1 MFYGSYLK
9 GSLHALFVI
18 EISNLRLIV
27 AFLNQVACLSA
38 ETVGRNVEAFSYA
51 LVAMR
56 GFELVRG
63 HPDVEPL
70 KVPFLQLS
78 SDLASDL
85 GQVCSFVGL
94 IHLHSE

>member
-1 MFYGSYLK
+1 MFYRYL
-9 GSLHALFVI
+9 
-18 EISNLRLIV
+18 ISHSNCSICSGGV
-27 AFLNQVACLSA
+27 P
-38 ETVGRNVEAFSYA
+38 VGRNVEAFSYA

-70 KVPFLQLS
+70 RVPFLMLS

-85 GQVCSFVGL
+85 GQV
-94 IHLHSE
+94 

>member
-1 MFYGSYLK
+1 M
-9 GSLHALFVI
+9 
-18 EISNLRLIV
+18 
-27 AFLNQVACLSA
+27 SA

-70 KVPFLQLS
+70 RIPFLRLS

-85 GQVCSFVGL
+85 GQVRNKFRYHKNFLKLTSTL
-94 IHLHSE
+94 